1 MHRRHLLA
9 LPSLLLPMAA
19 RAQGKQVVDTLLVLA
34 MDASGSIT
42 PDEFALQRQGMAEAL
57 TAPAVLSTIGAK
69 PNGAIAVAVVEW
81 GAPGGA
87 ATVLDWRRIDGPA
100 SAEAAAQALRDA
112 PRSPQ
117 SWNAIGDGIVHAT
130 RLIAE
135 APFTSADR
143 VIDVAGDAPD
153 MRSIVPAAQAREAA
167 VAAGITI
174 NGLAILSGY
183 GRDEALQARLREEV
197 LGGPGAFLMTAEDR
211 MDFARALRAKL
222 VREIAGLEGRRFG

>member
-1 MHRRHLLA
+1 MRRRTLLA
-9 LPSLLLPMAA
+9 LPSLLLPAAA
-19 RAQGKQVVDTLLVLA
+19 RAQARPAVDTLLVLA

-42 PDEFALQRQGMAEAL
+42 PDEFALQRDGMAEAI
-57 TAPAVLSTIGAK
+57 TAPAVLSTIAAK

-87 ATVLDWRRIDGPA
+87 MTVVNWHRIDGAA
-100 SAEAAAQALRDA
+100 SANIAAEAMRNA
-112 PRSPQ
+112 PRSLQ
-117 SWNAIGDGIVHAT
+117 SWNAIGDGITHAT

-135 APFTSADR
+135 APFTSEDR

-153 MRSIVPAAQAREAA
+153 MRSETPAAVARDAA
-167 VAAGITI
+167 VAAGITV

-183 GRDEALQARLREEV
+183 GRDEAFQARLREEV
-197 LGGPGAFLMTAEDR
+197 LGGPGAFLMTADSR

-222 VREIAGLEGRRFG
+222 VREIAGMGGRQFA